1 MRKILMVQLAAFGLM
16 ATQAF
21 AQITLENSGAISSA
35 PTSTGPETLTLP
47 DFDTSEAN
55 YLVAS
60 TMGKVQNSGDLFTS
74 LTYDGNPMT
83 LLASHWVNSSYDIY
97 IRIYGIE
104 VSGGSGDVVFS
115 YTDSAGGSAH
125 DSVGLTVAAYSG
137 VDTASPGGAVTAGAD
152 SPSSTT
158 SLTDSITTT
167 ADDSL
172 IISTFSMADGA
183 AFTGGTST
191 KIVDSADGGNKARV
205 GLFSLAA
212 PGAGAYSPNATWGSG
227 SFRSVTV
234 GVELLGD
241 TEPKATIF
249 MVY

>member
-1 MRKILMVQLAAFGLM
+1 MKNTLIIQLAVFSLM

-35 PTSTGPETLTLP
+35 PASTGPETLTLSG
-47 DFDTSEAN
+47 FDASGAN

-60 TMGKVQNSGDLFTS
+60 TMGKVQGSGDLFTS

-83 LLASHWVNSSYDIY
+83 LLASHWVDSSYDIY
-97 IRIYGIE
+97 VRIYGIA
-104 VSGGSGDVVFS
+104 VSGGSGDLVFS
-115 YTDSAGGSAH
+115 YTDSAGGSDH
-125 DSVGLTVAAYSG
+125 DSVGLVVAAYSG
-137 VDTASPGGAVTAGAD
+137 VDSVSPSGAETAGA
-152 SPSSTT
+152 SNPGSTT

-183 AFTGGTST
+183 TFGSGTST
-191 KIVDSADGGNKARV
+191 KIVESVDGNNKARI

-212 PGAGAYSPNATWGSG
+212 PSAGAYSPNATWGSG

-234 GVELLGD
+234 GVELLGE
-241 TEPKATIF
+241 TEPKATVF